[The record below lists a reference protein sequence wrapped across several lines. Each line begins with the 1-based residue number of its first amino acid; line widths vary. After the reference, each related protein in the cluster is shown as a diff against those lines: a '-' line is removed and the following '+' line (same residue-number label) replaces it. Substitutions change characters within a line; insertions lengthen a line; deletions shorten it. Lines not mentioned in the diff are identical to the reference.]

1 MGEGAQE
8 PHPTSFF
15 TINSKNVG
23 FSTQNPNLLTF
34 SFNTFVTLVQRF
46 KVISNV
52 SPKLLN

>member
-8 PHPTSFF
+8 PHPISFF
-15 TINSKNVG
+15 TTNSKNVG
-23 FSTQNPNLLTF
+23 FSTQTPNLLTF